1 MKISSEAVESY
12 HRDGFFS
19 PVDAFSLAEAA
30 ELRTKLEDFEATL
43 PAGPVARK
51 DRRKLHVR
59 LPWMRELVQ
68 DPRILDVIEQLIGPD
83 ILVYNSTFFIKEK
96 NSDAVTYWHQD
107 SAYFGLS
114 PHEHV
119 TAWVAFS
126 NASEL
131 AGCMKFVTGSQA
143 RGPLTHVSMSGGNS
157 LNNAAQGIDEN
168 FTGQPLASAPLQPG
182 QFSLHHTNVIHASD
196 PNLSND
202 RRIGCGISYVPT
214 HVKKSG
220 LLMTASLVRGADR
233 YQHFENEPDPR
244 IISPQEAVAA
254 HEMTYARYRAS
265 YEEQIKM
272 RASRDTTQRAPGAIE
287 P

>member
-1 MKISSEAVESY
+1 MTTKFSSEAVAAY
-12 HRDGFFS
+12 HRDGFYS
-19 PVDAFSLAEAA
+19 PVDAFSLNEAA
-30 ELRTKLEDFEATL
+30 ALRKNLEDFEATL
-43 PAGPVARK
+43 PNGPVTRK

-68 DPRILDVIEQLIGPD
+68 DTRILDVIEQLIGPD

-96 NSDAVTYWHQD
+96 DSDAVTYWHQD

-143 RGPLTHVSMSGGNS
+143 RGPLPHVSISGGNS

-168 FTGQPLASAPLQPG
+168 FTGQPIGVAPLQPG

-196 PNLSND
+196 PNLGND
-202 RRIGCGISYVPT
+202 RRIGCGISYIPT

-220 LLMTASLVRGADR
+220 LLMTASLVRGIDR
-233 YQHFENEPDPR
+233 YQHFEYEPDPR
-244 IISPQEAVAA
+244 TLSPREAIAA
-254 HEMTYARYRAS
+254 HEMVYARYRAS
-265 YEEQIKM
+265 YEEQIQM
-272 RASRDTTQRAPGAIE
+272 RASRDTVMKGA
-287 P
+287 